1 VPDHTTPYPMVDCTC
16 LPVLTT
22 GQRRDEGHHETWCPT
37 RRAVGSRMVEP
48 EPGYAVEALADAIGQ
63 EYAYDVGWKF
73 VREAAVRIENE
84 LRARG
89 YRIMKMADRG

>member
-1 VPDHTTPYPMVDCTC
+1 
-16 LPVLTT
+16 
-22 GQRRDEGHHETWCPT
+22 
-37 RRAVGSRMVEP
+37 MVEP